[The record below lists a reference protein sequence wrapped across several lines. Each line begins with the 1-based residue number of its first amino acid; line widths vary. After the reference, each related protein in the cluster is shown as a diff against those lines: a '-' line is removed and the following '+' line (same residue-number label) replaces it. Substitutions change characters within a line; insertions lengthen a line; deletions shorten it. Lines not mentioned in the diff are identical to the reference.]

1 MKVRGWPR
9 LPPLVCANVERKDRI
24 KTLGKR
30 APDGTYE
37 IPIVGDIGFFGVD
50 GADLIRELMAVKPK
64 AVRFLIYSPGGAV
77 YDAIAVV
84 GYMLEQGI
92 ESYTEVYGLCASA
105 ATVFAAHSGPKNTA
119 IAPGSLFLVHTPY
132 GSDQKAV
139 DNATAFLV
147 DLYTKAYGWTKAEAK
162 KHMEAE
168 DGEGIL
174 WTASEAK
181 QNGVVGEIMQGMK
194 VAARLNINA
203 AAMSEEK
210 KEGTKIT
217 AKVKLSTMEAIRAAV
232 GEGATVEV
240 EVDEAVAATLA
251 EKEARIAE
259 LSKELNALKAAQ
271 GDAATATASAEAA
284 KAEAVQAK
292 ADLAKATEANTKAID
307 ALKADHAKAIA
318 DLKKPLASAT
328 VPDNTEPK
336 ADPKTVDPAVKAVA
350 SMLKGM
356 SPMDRA
362 KMEVAAR
369 RREKATAK

>member
-1 MKVRGWPR
+1 MEK
-9 LPPLVCANVERKDRI
+9 KDRI

-50 GADLIRELMAVKPK
+50 GADLIRELMAVKPT

-92 ESYTEVYGLCASA
+92 ESYTEIYGLCASA

-119 IAPGSLFLVHTPY
+119 IAPGSLFLVHSPY
-132 GSDQKAV
+132 GGDKKAV
-139 DNATAFLV
+139 DNATAFLI
-147 DLYTKAYGWTKAEAK
+147 DLYVKAYGWTKAEAK

-217 AKVKLSTMEAIRAAV
+217 AKVKLSTLEAIRAAV

-240 EVDEAVAATLA
+240 EVDEAVAATIA
-251 EKEARIAE
+251 EKEARIAD
-259 LSKELNALKAAQ
+259 LSKELTALKAAQ
-271 GDAATATASAEAA
+271 GDAATATAAVEAA
-284 KAEAVQAK
+284 EAEAVQAK
-292 ADLAKATEANTKAID
+292 ADLANATEAHTKALD
-307 ALKADHAKAIA
+307 ALKAEHTKAIA
-318 DLKKPLASAT
+318 DLKKPLANAT